1 MVTGEDSFWIVDM
14 LVSGKGEAR
23 LREGREGQ
31 ECSSAVIFVAAVA
44 GESYGL
50 QREPG

>member
-1 MVTGEDSFWIVDM
+1 MATGEDSFWIVDM
-14 LVSGKGEAR
+14 AR

-50 QREPG
+50 QRDQG